1 MPDKI
6 LSKIPLFTGLA
17 CSELDEFQSRMNSVH
32 LKPGDI
38 LFHEGE
44 PGAELFIVV
53 HGSLEIF
60 KQDDSGKE
68 MVLTTVGAGEYIGE
82 MSLITPTP
90 RTASVRAKADTH
102 LLVVSH
108 LDYKDWLESHPE
120 RASVMLEVLSQRLH
134 QSNNI
139 SFSGLLKKNRELESA
154 YKDLKAAQEEL
165 VQKKKMEHELNLA
178 RDIQTSI
185 LPDSLPENEAFDF
198 GGMSSP
204 ARQVGGDFY
213 DVFDLGND
221 KVAIVIGDVAD
232 KGAPSA
238 IFMARTHALITAI
251 ADENIPVEEVL
262 QKVNTHILR
271 FDKTSMFVTVI
282 YGILDTKKRQL
293 TYARAGHEPPFF
305 RSAKNDIKQW
315 QHNSG
320 MVLGALLESP
330 LDVQTIDLPLGST
343 LLLFTDGLTDCRNP
357 AGELFG
363 AGRIHEEFKKLNIM
377 DAQQVC
383 DSLFGSLTKFTQG
396 AEQDDD
402 VTLLAIR
409 SK

>member
-1 MPDKI
+1 
-6 LSKIPLFTGLA
+6 
-17 CSELDEFQSRMNSVH
+17 
-32 LKPGDI
+32 
-38 LFHEGE
+38 
-44 PGAELFIVV
+44 
-53 HGSLEIF
+53 
-60 KQDDSGKE
+60 
-68 MVLTTVGAGEYIGE
+68 
-82 MSLITPTP
+82 
-90 RTASVRAKADTH
+90 
-102 LLVVSH
+102 
-108 LDYKDWLESHPE
+108 
-120 RASVMLEVLSQRLH
+120 
-134 QSNNI
+134 
-139 SFSGLLKKNRELESA
+139 
-154 YKDLKAAQEEL
+154 
-165 VQKKKMEHELNLA
+165 
-178 RDIQTSI
+178 
-185 LPDSLPENEAFDF
+185 
-198 GGMSSP
+198 
-204 ARQVGGDFY
+204 
-213 DVFDLGND
+213 
-221 KVAIVIGDVAD
+221 
-232 KGAPSA
+232 
-238 IFMARTHALITAI
+238 
-251 ADENIPVEEVL
+251 
-262 QKVNTHILR
+262 
-271 FDKTSMFVTVI
+271 MFVTVI

-363 AGRIHEEFKKLNIM
+363 AARIQEEFKKMNIM